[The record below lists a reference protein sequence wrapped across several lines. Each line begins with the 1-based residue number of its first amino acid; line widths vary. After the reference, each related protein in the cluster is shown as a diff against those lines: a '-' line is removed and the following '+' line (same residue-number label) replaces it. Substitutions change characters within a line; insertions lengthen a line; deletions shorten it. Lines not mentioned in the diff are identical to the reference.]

1 MTQCEIIL
9 RLVKGYGWLGIIY
22 DKNGVEVYRT
32 GTFHPTTTDAFGATD
47 RMLRELVDTK
57 RLD

>member
-22 DKNGVEVYRT
+22 DKKGAELYRT
-32 GTFHPTTTDAFGATD
+32 GKFHPTATDAFAQTHE
-47 RMLRELVDTK
+47 MLLA
-57 RLD
+57 LDGERKLD